1 MEEKI
6 QELIE
11 KIYNYDILR
20 VKVLFKDFGK
30 YIIEGTFLLRE
41 EVSFNFLYSYD
52 SSMSIEWNIK
62 HIENIIDVIDG
73 IELDVHEDELKVTND
88 YIKSLNLEV

>member
-11 KIYNYDILR
+11 KIYNYDILSVR
-20 VKVLFKDFGK
+20 VLFKDFGK

-41 EVSFNFLYSYD
+41 EVSFKLLYSYD

-62 HIENIIDVIDG
+62 EIENIIDKFI
-73 IELDVHEDELKVTND
+73 IAI
-88 YIKSLNLEV
+88 IKK